1 MSSILCARALGP
13 HLDYHQSDELR
24 EEFYKVHDTPGKY
37 MEQMNKTE
45 PHGLMGDHDT
55 EDGKLGVMLGIWKPL
70 YPSEVRHEILRT
82 FCFLNQ
88 TSTY

>member
-45 PHGLMGDHDT
+45 PHALIGDHDT
-55 EDGKLGVMLGIWKPL
+55 EDEKLGVMLGIWKPL
-70 YPSEVRHEILRT
+70 YPSEVRHSIVRIL
-82 FCFLNQ
+82 CLLN
-88 TSTY
+88 